1 MSPAYTTPPEKNITD
16 NPILLLKVKTM
27 TEITNEEQYQSITG
41 QGPMV
46 TIIMGSLSDRKV
58 GERAEK
64 VLKELEVS
72 YQLRVASAHRTPE
85 KVREI
90 METSGSSI
98 FIGIAGMAAHL
109 PGVMASHTTKPIIA
123 VPVSASFN
131 GFDALLAAVQMP
143 PGIPVATVTVDR
155 GDNAAILA
163 AEILALGDDSLA
175 SRLLEYRE
183 KMKEKVNSHDR
194 ELNPDI

>member
-1 MSPAYTTPPEKNITD
+1 
-16 NPILLLKVKTM
+16 M